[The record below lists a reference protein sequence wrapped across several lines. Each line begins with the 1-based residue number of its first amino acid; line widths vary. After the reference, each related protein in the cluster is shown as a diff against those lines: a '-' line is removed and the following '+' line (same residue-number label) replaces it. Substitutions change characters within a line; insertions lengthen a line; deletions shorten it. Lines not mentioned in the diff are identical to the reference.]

1 MFELPSFNWHIE
13 GQCQM
18 SDVTRAGAAHTR
30 PLLSSSR
37 HLIRM
42 LGLDL
47 YKMCWIISGWVKVS
61 VIIICVVRGARAASS
76 LCDLWTS
83 SHAPDRLQIII
94 GRFFSQHST
103 KKYRRLL
110 WFAFKSLFLL
120 LARSLKNIN
129 ILNLKQKVYPL
140 SLKNMEKVEMS
151 HLGN

>member
-1 MFELPSFNWHIE
+1 MSESECYYYLCGE
-13 GQCQM
+13 RCQ
-18 SDVTRAGAAHTR
+18 SSQQPVWPVDLFSRAQIGYK
-30 PLLSSSR
+30 LL
-37 HLIRM
+37 LE
-42 LGLDL
+42 D
-47 YKMCWIISGWVKVS
+47 
-61 VIIICVVRGARAASS
+61 
-76 LCDLWTS
+76 
-83 SHAPDRLQIII
+83 
-94 GRFFSQHST
+94 FFST